1 MSTNQKGTKRI
12 ALRGFSR
19 LSLFPVLE
27 NTEENYE
34 AGERFALPHAQS
46 MTREADVSR
55 ETIYADDGIY
65 LDLKTWNGLRS
76 TITLV
81 EVTLPMMAQLGFGI
95 YDEATD
101 TLSWNPNGTNRE
113 FAMTFACER
122 TDGEYR
128 MYRMYSFVVN
138 DVAEGSSS
146 TMGESGGVNTYQLS
160 GIFTGRKLDKLPAQ
174 IHDGKNLDWLA
185 TIE

>member
-1 MSTNQKGTKRI
+1 MNTNQNATERI

-34 AGERFALPHAQS
+34 VGQRFSLPFAQS
-46 MTREADVSR
+46 MTRDADVSR
-55 ETIYADDGIY
+55 ETIYADDQIY
-65 LDLKTWNGLRS
+65 LDLTTWNGLRS

-81 EVTLPMMAQLGFGI
+81 EVALPMMARLGFGT

-101 TLSWNPNGTNRE
+101 TLSWNPSGTNRE

-122 TDGEYR
+122 TDGKYR
-128 MYRMYSFVVN
+128 MYRMFSFMVSEISESQT
-138 DVAEGSSS
+138 ATKGEGGSVS
-146 TMGESGGVNTYQLS
+146 TYQL
-160 GIFTGRKLDKLPAQ
+160 GGTFTGRKKDGLPSQ
-174 IHDGKNLDWLA
+174 IHDGADLEWLSMV
-185 TIE
+185 